1 MVFFDN
7 GTFCK
12 GTLQVAPGTPFGGEF
27 GFVDGDR
34 RHRLVQ
40 LHDSEGTLS
49 GLVLIRE
56 FRAGSGAVERPP
68 LQPAA
73 LLGEWQG
80 QASTINAD
88 WPEPEVAA
96 AALQVQAGAAGE
108 LSLQIT
114 LGTRREPAEGRLLLL
129 PDGAFISRR

>member
-1 MVFFDN
+1 M
-7 GTFCK
+7 
-12 GTLQVAPGTPFGGEF
+12 
-27 GFVDGDR
+27 
-34 RHRLVQ
+34 Q

-129 PDGAFISRR
+129 PDGGFHLTPLTVSHRRPFSVQAGWMASPDACSA